1 MYVGDLSLRNGK
13 VGNVEHGG
21 GTCAYCAWR
30 GELADLKDRSYDGM
44 KERKLVRERGLRKMK
59 NEWRNEQD

>member
-1 MYVGDLSLRNGK
+1 
-13 VGNVEHGG
+13 
-21 GTCAYCAWR
+21 
-30 GELADLKDRSYDGM
+30 M